1 MTTVGFLLFPG
12 IQLLDFAGPYEIF
25 AALPDC
31 EIRLFWKTLE
41 PVSCSTGLLLHPNAT
56 LNDSYPLDVL
66 CIPGGAGI
74 NALLL
79 DDEVVHWVGQ
89 QASRAR
95 WITSVCTGAL
105 LLGVAGLLKGRRA
118 TTHWRYHDLLSS
130 FDAIPVRERVVQ
142 DGNLIT
148 GGGVTAGIDFAL
160 AVVTALRG
168 QPAAEAIQLA
178 LEYAPSPPFQAGQP
192 KQAPTAVLR
201 AVESRTQALYEER
214 AQILQRWRQS
224 QDNRSSPNSGLE

>member
-25 AALPDC
+25 AALPNC
-31 EIRLFWKTLE
+31 EIRLFCKTLE
-41 PVSCSTGLLLHPNAT
+41 PVSCSSGPLLHPDTT
-56 LNDSYPLDVL
+56 LNDSYSLDVL
-66 CIPGGAGI
+66 CIPGGVGI

-79 DDEVVHWVGQ
+79 DDEVVSWIRQ
-89 QASRAR
+89 KASKTQ

-105 LLGVAGLLKGRRA
+105 LLGVAGLLEGRRT
-118 TTHWRYHDLLSS
+118 TTHWRYHDLLST
-130 FDAIPVRERVVQ
+130 FNAIPVRERVVQ

-160 AVVTALRG
+160 AVVAALRG
-168 QPAAEAIQLA
+168 QPAAEAVQLA
-178 LEYAPSPPFQAGQP
+178 LEYAPSPPFHAGQP
-192 KQAPTAVLR
+192 KLAPTAVLR

-214 AQILQRWRQS
+214 AQILQRWRHS
-224 QDNRSSPNSGLE
+224 QDNRSSPNSKLE

>member
-12 IQLLDFAGPYEIF
+12 VQFLDFAGPYEIF
-25 AALPDC
+25 AVLPDC

-41 PVSCSTGLLLHPNAT
+41 PIPCSTGVLLHPNAM
-56 LNDSYPLDVL
+56 LNDYQPLDVL
-66 CIPGGAGI
+66 CIPGGTGI

-79 DDEVVHWVGQ
+79 DNEVVHWVEQ
-89 QASRAR
+89 EVAKAQ

-105 LLGVAGLLKGRRA
+105 LLGVAGLLEGRRA
-118 TTHWRYHDLLSS
+118 TTHWRYHNLLSI
-130 FDAIPVRERVVQ
+130 FNATPVQERVVQ

-160 AVVTALRG
+160 AVVAALRG
-168 QPAAEAIQLA
+168 QPVAEAIQLA

-201 AVESRTQALYEER
+201 AVESRTQALYGER
-214 AQILQRWRQS
+214 AQILQRWRHS
-224 QDNRSSPNSGLE
+224 QDNRSSPNSKLE

>member
-12 IQLLDFAGPYEIF
+12 VQLLDLAGPYEIF

-41 PVSCSTGLLLHPNAT
+41 PIFCSTGLLLHPNAT
-56 LNDSYPLDVL
+56 LKDGFPLDVL
-66 CIPGGAGI
+66 CIPGGTGI

-79 DDEVVHWVGQ
+79 DDEVVHWVEQ
-89 QASRAR
+89 EAAKAQ

-105 LLGVAGLLKGRRA
+105 LLGVAGLLEGRRA
-118 TTHWRYHDLLSS
+118 TTHWRYHDLLSI
-130 FDAIPVRERVVQ
+130 FNATPVQERVVQ

-160 AVVTALRG
+160 AVVAALRG
-168 QPAAEAIQLA
+168 QPTAEAIQLA
-178 LEYAPSPPFQAGQP
+178 LEYAPSPPFRAGQP

-201 AVESRTQALYEER
+201 AVQSRTQGLYEER
-214 AQILQRWRQS
+214 AHILQRWRHS
-224 QDNRSSPNSGLE
+224 QHNHSSPNSKME